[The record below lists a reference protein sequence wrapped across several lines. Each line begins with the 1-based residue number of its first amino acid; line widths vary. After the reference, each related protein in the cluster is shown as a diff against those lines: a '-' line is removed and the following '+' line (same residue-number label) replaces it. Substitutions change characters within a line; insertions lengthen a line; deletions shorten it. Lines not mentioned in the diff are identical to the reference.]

1 MGRLGTASPTRL
13 LGPRWLQTLHLYTL
27 HVGAAA
33 LLLLMFSASKQR
45 HHQKPIL
52 PTFLS
57 AMVHRRVA
65 AAYTDWLIAAN
76 GIASHHAASRSGIRL
91 LLLLILAGAANG
103 RFPLLLRPR
112 RALEEHP
119 DCAGPS
125 PEGWPIAFQT
135 LRIDLEGAHPW
146 RASPPKVLLFLAK
159 GQAPENRCDSRPIL
173 LLQLLSL
180 SSHHSTSPEGRVPR
194 QRLRCLEKST
204 WNP

>member
-1 MGRLGTASPTRL
+1 MSAVFKFSVASNSSVSTVKSHGKLLPATTWDRGCRLSSRPSPVGRLGTASPTRL

-65 AAYTDWLIAAN
+65 TAYTDWLIAAN

-91 LLLLILAGAANG
+91 LLLLILAVAASG
-103 RFPLLLRPR
+103 RFPPLPGPR
-112 RALEEHP
+112 SRRTGTSK
-119 DCAGPS
+119 GPS
-125 PEGWPIAFQT
+125 PEGWPI
-135 LRIDLEGAHPW
+135 
-146 RASPPKVLLFLAK
+146 
-159 GQAPENRCDSRPIL
+159 
-173 LLQLLSL
+173 
-180 SSHHSTSPEGRVPR
+180 
-194 QRLRCLEKST
+194 
-204 WNP
+204 

>member
-125 PEGWPIAFQT
+125 PGGWPIAFQT
-135 LRIDLEGAHPW
+135 LRIDLEGAHPR
-146 RASPPKVLLFLAK
+146 RATPPKVLGASPRVRRLRTVAAPAGFCCCSCCRCGPTTPLR
-159 GQAPENRCDSRPIL
+159 QAPCRCKTISS
-173 LLQLLSL
+173 LSL
-180 SSHHSTSPEGRVPR
+180 
-194 QRLRCLEKST
+194 
-204 WNP
+204 